1 MKQTFLLLF
10 AIAIYSSSI
19 GQSMSEK
26 SSFKGTIGDQPIHLN
41 FYLPENWYN
50 FDSGDYYY
58 DKFKKTI
65 ILQGSEQV
73 TGDEKIQKIYEMV
86 DGKKTG
92 YFIFDSPDYFLAGL
106 FDQTTI
112 TGKWYSMDGSTS
124 HKVTLTHIPAK

>member
-10 AIAIYSSSI
+10 AIAIHSISI

-26 SSFKGTIGDQPIHLN
+26 SSFNGTIGDQPIHLN

-112 TGKWYSMDGSTS
+112 TGKWYSMDGATS
-124 HKVTLTHIPAK
+124 HKVTLTHIPGK

>member
-1 MKQTFLLLF
+1 MKKFVFIILALVCLTNMQ
-10 AIAIYSSSI
+10 

-92 YFIFDSPDYFLAGL
+92 YFIFDSPDYFLGGL